1 MASCQGGHLVAW
13 RKPSS
18 APRAPNCTLPSS
30 TLTSTRPPSAAVIM
44 SSRTRASSFRRRT
57 LLYSLAC
64 RPQARAHATRRH
76 ALLAARFDI
85 LRGRPPPLVRAVQE
99 YFVAIARLTRAHQAR
114 ACRLAPIPPAG
125 SQLLTGCDADYLGWA
140 AVAILA
146 ERRPAT
152 LGRAPMRRAADQR
165 LVEARRRCGSRRCG

>member
-99 YFVAIARLTRAHQAR
+99 YFVAIARLTRAQQAR

-165 LVEARRRCGSRRCG
+165 LVEARRRCGRQSI